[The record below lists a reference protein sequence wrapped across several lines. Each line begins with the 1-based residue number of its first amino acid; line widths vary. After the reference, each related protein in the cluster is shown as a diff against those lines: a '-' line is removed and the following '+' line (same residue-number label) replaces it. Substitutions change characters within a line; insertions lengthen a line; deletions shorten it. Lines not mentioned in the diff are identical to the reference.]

1 MGDVKYEISELAKKA
16 REIFDTTPE
25 AVTVALKT
33 AGYSDATLS
42 EAKAAVKAFLEK
54 EVN

>member
-1 MGDVKYEISELAKKA
+1 MDEAKYEITELAKKA

-33 AGYSDATLS
+33 AGHDTATVN
-42 EAKAAVKAFLEK
+42 EAKATVKAFLER